1 MHSLLCFI
9 FDALKNLLNIPLII
23 IKYLFFYFNIYMS
36 LRDRYKDGQVL
47 GGIISFYL
55 DVRNKTVCRNKRV
68 QPGRT
73 FELYHFDQ
81 INMFEVYHVDQINM
95 FEVYHVDQIHMLEVY
110 HVDQINMF
118 AGPQTGA

>member
-1 MHSLLCFI
+1 MEIFYYLNKICNIYIIHLIYLYFMHSLLCFI

-68 QPGRT
+68 
-73 FELYHFDQ
+73 
-81 INMFEVYHVDQINM
+81 
-95 FEVYHVDQIHMLEVY
+95 
-110 HVDQINMF
+110 
-118 AGPQTGA
+118 